1 MQALAWLK
9 GGERFPSGS
18 SLVLFDGTKSR
29 PWVAGF
35 AATAD
40 AAVSF
45 DGTHVLFAGK
55 RTAGDQWQIFEA
67 AADGG
72 KPSQVTSCAEGCV
85 RPLYLPEDRLVYAR
99 LSHGRFVVES
109 AGPDGSAPL
118 ELSYTPGNALPTDVL
133 RDGRVLF
140 EAQYPLGAGASS
152 ELYTVYSDGSG
163 VEAYRC
169 DHGAS
174 RYAGRQVASGDIVLA
189 SQGRAARF
197 TSALAHEVAMQPAAG
212 GEFAGDVAE
221 VSESEWLAVWRPDA
235 NSKFALQRMSPSGA
249 VLGAMVSDPA
259 ADVVQPVVVR
269 PHAVPNRHP
278 SGLHDWPNANLLALN
293 VYTSKFKI
301 AEGSV
306 ATVRLYGAS
315 NDGKAMLLGSATGGA
330 GWIVLCAGARR
341 PATAI

>member
-1 MQALAWLK
+1 ML
-9 GGERFPSGS
+9 
-18 SLVLFDGTKSR
+18 
-29 PWVAGF
+29 
-35 AATAD
+35 
-40 AAVSF
+40 
-45 DGTHVLFAGK
+45 
-55 RTAGDQWQIFEA
+55 
-67 AADGG
+67 
-72 KPSQVTSCAEGCV
+72 
-85 RPLYLPEDRLVYAR
+85 
-99 LSHGRFVVES
+99 ES
-109 AGPDGSAPL
+109 AGLDGSAPL

-189 SQGRAARF
+189 SQGKAARF
-197 TSALAHEVAMQPAAG
+197 TSALAREVAMQPAG

-221 VSESEWLAVWRPDA
+221 VSESEWLAAWRQDA

-249 VLGAMVSDPA
+249 VLGAMASDPA

-315 NDGKAMLLGSATGGA
+315 NDGKAMLLGSATVERDGSFFVQVPGDRPLQFELVDSA
-330 GWIVLCAGARR
+330 GKTVQREQGWYWARR
-341 PATAI
+341 GEQRICVGCHAGPERAPENAVPAVLLKSTEPVALLGTAEASHTSHKGGR